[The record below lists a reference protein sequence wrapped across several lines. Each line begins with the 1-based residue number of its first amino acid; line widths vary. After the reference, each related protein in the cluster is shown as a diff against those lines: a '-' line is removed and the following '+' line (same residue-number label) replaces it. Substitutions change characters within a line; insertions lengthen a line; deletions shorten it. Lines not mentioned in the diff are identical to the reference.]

1 MQIPD
6 FVGRELNN
14 YSLTLPYAYQTPGKK
29 YLFNLDIHSVSH
41 GLVTPAKHKNLE
53 RTIGET
59 TTHIQKCIAI
69 IGVLS
74 C

>member
-1 MQIPD
+1 MQISD

-14 YSLTLPYAYQTPGKK
+14 YSLTLPYAYRTPGKK
-29 YLFNLDIHSVSH
+29 YLFNVDIHSLSY

-59 TTHIQKCIAI
+59 NTHIQKCIAI